1 MKARILAVAL
11 MACAAFAYAGE
22 ASKDAKAPAGDHK
35 GHGTH
40 NAVGVVKKVDAKAGT
55 ATIVHEPLKAA
66 NMPSAMTMDFKVEDK
81 ALLAKLAEGK
91 KVEFEF
97 MQHGADYVITRVK

>member
-11 MACAAFAYAGE
+11 MACSAFVYAGE
-22 ASKDAKAPAGDHK
+22 ASKDKAAASDHK

-40 NAVGVVKKVDAKAGT
+40 NAVGVVKKVDAKAGV

-66 NMPSAMTMDFKVEDK
+66 NMPTSMTMDFKVQDK
-81 ALLAKLAEGK
+81 AMLGKLGEGK

-97 MQHGADYVITRVK
+97 MQHGSDYVITRVK